1 MNLLERLVKPTKNS
15 VSQVDVLPAL
25 EWSRELSEVI
35 GRRCVSKRSPQLREV
50 SADLM
55 GSRSLVL
62 SPSHVLSPPRNLE
75 LSEFLQ
81 QLLGRGFG
89 VFVGEGRPEPPGWEQ
104 IALGC
109 ISRCEL
115 RLAQALALRLLLTC
129 QFLLILRR
137 VQTCICPFLAS
148 LC

>member
-1 MNLLERLVKPTKNS
+1 MRSLAVATFLTE
-15 VSQVDVLPAL
+15 AL
-25 EWSRELSEVI
+25 
-35 GRRCVSKRSPQLREV
+35 
-50 SADLM
+50 SADLV

-89 VFVGEGRPEPPGWEQ
+89 AFLGEGRLEPPGWEQ

-109 ISRCEL
+109 TSRCEL
-115 RLAQALALRLLLTC
+115 RLAQALSLRLLPHLSIFTDS
-129 QFLLILRR
+129 
-137 VQTCICPFLAS
+137 P
-148 LC
+148 